1 MNKKV
6 VLEEEEYVEAL
17 GQIIER
23 DFFPDIPKLKKQ
35 TELLRDEEE
44 GLPWTDTT
52 LHAASTSRGNASVR
66 SGASGSGWDQPTP
79 IVEQPAIDQAQ
90 DEGADDNA
98 KASMTLNRF
107 VATHTSEDNES
118 FNELQEKAVKD
129 HQRRYHWAFD
139 NDKEKGDPKLH
150 LLTNGT
156 WISKEQR
163 QIADDAC
170 APKGPKDDR
179 PSAPETWKY
188 RARNPLLFPPELE
201 ATRDICQVKADP
213 GAQLL
218 LENSSKSCSRLPPRP
233 GKKTI
238 YANSRFSSDDTKVVQ
253 SESRGGTASSRKDYS
268 LVPMTPLIAPGVDA
282 SPLMTWGDI
291 EGTPMI
297 LSSQATPGRIQ
308 STPGFEVKDTSQREK
323 LANRLESEARH
334 RNPNSRLPG
343 IKTPSKKRPKAEQT
357 PVSRSVRARI
367 SSGRRGRRGDPRKA
381 MSRRTRYGWL
391 SISCL
396 YSSTGRPDIET
407 NLNSMA
413 INEEVY
419 KAVVVGGGP
428 AGIGV
433 FVRAA
438 RGGLLPRLL
447 NPDKHGTT
455 KDNELSTQLGFKQ
468 MGVAVLHAGDVETFG
483 GGNLGEYII
492 NSNTFACGL
501 LAGVLD
507 EKPDL
512 DPPESIKNTFLEKAR
527 VHESAKRLEEIG
539 AAPGNLTEIGR
550 FLRHIGACL
559 IEEISDKAPDT
570 SKVLLNTAAT
580 KYEALANGL
589 IRVEAR
595 SADGSRDT
603 VILHTEHLILAMGG
617 TQELPS
623 LDNPAYHSKLFAS
636 DTCLREDGFAK
647 LKEHLLALPAGE
659 RKVCIVGGSHSS
671 FSVAWLLLNKF
682 RDPKAA
688 TTRKVLQIS
697 GSPKKQSLSDP
708 QKNNKESETPLV
720 MPQLAGIGAPVTA
733 TASVSPLTIKK
744 CETTAST
751 IVKVKRTSLTGTSAD
766 VSSPKSIF
774 NPKDIMILHRSP
786 IRCYYGSKKEAEVDG
801 ADASRVDRAGCVN
814 TFTGL
819 REDAKRLFKSVK
831 SGREVRVRLF
841 QVNQQGSQTLTDK
854 AYATAGAIVWGAG
867 YKTNLLSGFDEAGNP
882 LVFHQDNGVVKVD
895 NKARLQLLGPFKGK
909 RPSVLGL
916 GLGFGLRSAVDEM
929 GTETRV
935 DGVSIYHRRGAA
947 LVLEALFGPEVYGT
961 SSSFEEMVEKNE
973 KKKREVQA
981 MKAEKIAEK
990 VRTTSAAAEG
1000 EQALLSP
1007 SKSRISRGGSVTT
1020 PLSPTAPTARVI
1032 ARQSPSKKQQ
1042 KKTDSAPTNPPVKLL
1057 LLRRRASIDSP
1068 STKLSSVAAEATSEP
1083 AAAEPER
1090 TTAIATESVVQTPV

>member
-1 MNKKV
+1 
-6 VLEEEEYVEAL
+6 
-17 GQIIER
+17 
-23 DFFPDIPKLKKQ
+23 
-35 TELLRDEEE
+35 
-44 GLPWTDTT
+44 
-52 LHAASTSRGNASVR
+52 
-66 SGASGSGWDQPTP
+66 
-79 IVEQPAIDQAQ
+79 
-90 DEGADDNA
+90 
-98 KASMTLNRF
+98 
-107 VATHTSEDNES
+107 
-118 FNELQEKAVKD
+118 
-129 HQRRYHWAFD
+129 
-139 NDKEKGDPKLH
+139 
-150 LLTNGT
+150 
-156 WISKEQR
+156 
-163 QIADDAC
+163 
-170 APKGPKDDR
+170 
-179 PSAPETWKY
+179 
-188 RARNPLLFPPELE
+188 
-201 ATRDICQVKADP
+201 
-213 GAQLL
+213 
-218 LENSSKSCSRLPPRP
+218 
-233 GKKTI
+233 
-238 YANSRFSSDDTKVVQ
+238 
-253 SESRGGTASSRKDYS
+253 
-268 LVPMTPLIAPGVDA
+268 
-282 SPLMTWGDI
+282 
-291 EGTPMI
+291 
-297 LSSQATPGRIQ
+297 
-308 STPGFEVKDTSQREK
+308 
-323 LANRLESEARH
+323 
-334 RNPNSRLPG
+334 
-343 IKTPSKKRPKAEQT
+343 
-357 PVSRSVRARI
+357 
-367 SSGRRGRRGDPRKA
+367 

-550 FLRHIGACL
+550 FLRHVGACL

-733 TASVSPLTIKK
+733 TAPVSPLTIKK

-751 IVKVKRTSLTGTSAD
+751 IVKVKRTSLTGTSVD

-819 REDAKRLFKSVK
+819 REDAKRLFMSVK
-831 SGREVRVRLF
+831 SGRELE
-841 QVNQQGSQTLTDK
+841 Q
-854 AYATAGAIVWGAG
+854 
-867 YKTNLLSGFDEAGNP
+867 LSGV
-882 LVFHQDNGVVKVD
+882 LVIKQIYFQDSMK
-895 NKARLQLLGPFKGK
+895 RLLGPFKGK

-1032 ARQSPSKKQQ
+1032 ARQSPSKKLQ

-1083 AAAEPER
+1083 AAANPER
-1090 TTAIATESVVQTPV
+1090 TTAIATESVVQTPA

>member
-831 SGREVRVRLF
+831 SGRELE
-841 QVNQQGSQTLTDK
+841 Q
-854 AYATAGAIVWGAG
+854 
-867 YKTNLLSGFDEAGNP
+867 LSGV
-882 LVFHQDNGVVKVD
+882 LVIKQIYFQDSMK
-895 NKARLQLLGPFKGK
+895 RLLGPFKGK

>member
-391 SISCL
+391 SI
-396 YSSTGRPDIET
+396 STGRPDIET

-831 SGREVRVRLF
+831 SGRELE
-841 QVNQQGSQTLTDK
+841 Q
-854 AYATAGAIVWGAG
+854 
-867 YKTNLLSGFDEAGNP
+867 LSGV
-882 LVFHQDNGVVKVD
+882 LVIKQIYFQDSMK
-895 NKARLQLLGPFKGK
+895 RLLGPFKGK